1 MIKIKSIKKQF
12 LNVIFLL
19 LLVFVTFF
27 VLINS
32 SKEFS
37 INELFSF
44 ISQLNPIYL
53 LLGVLAMIGYVL
65 TLAMSYK
72 VICSHLGYKCSL
84 IKHTAYACSEVYYSA
99 ITPSASGGQPAA
111 ALYMHKGGI
120 PVSVSSATLLFNT
133 FNHTLAIMVFGI
145 GALIVRAGGFI
156 YFGTFSKILIIAGLA
171 VQFLLIAFF
180 TILMISRK
188 TVEKIL
194 IGAVSLL
201 AKIRI
206 IRKKEERTKQIL
218 SIIEQY
224 VTCIDMIKSNKLLF
238 VKVLSLNLLQRL
250 CNLIIT
256 WFVFAATGITGFGFI
271 DIIAMQSFCMLG
283 ANSVPLPGSVGVSEM
298 LYVDVFKSAMPD
310 DMLLPAMMVTRC
322 LSYYLCFILSGIV
335 TFINHIISFKK
346 KL

>member
-1 MIKIKSIKKQF
+1 MIKIKSIKKQI

-37 INELFSF
+37 ISELFSF

-53 LLGVLAMIGYVL
+53 SLGIVAMIGYVV
-65 TLAMSYK
+65 TLGLSYK
-72 VICSHLGYKCSL
+72 VICSHLGHRCSL

-133 FNHTLAIMVFGI
+133 FNHTLAIMIFGI
-145 GALIVRAGGFI
+145 GALMIRTGDFM

-171 VQFLLIAFF
+171 VQFLLITFF
-180 TILMISRK
+180 IVLMISRK
-188 TVEKIL
+188 TVEKICV
-194 IGAVSLL
+194 GTVSLL

-206 IRKKEERTKQIL
+206 IRRKEERIKQVL
-218 SIIEQY
+218 EIINQY
-224 VTCIDMIKSNKLLF
+224 VTCINMIKSNTLLF

-250 CNLIIT
+250 CNLVIT
-256 WFVFAATGITGFGFI
+256 WFVFAATGITGFGFV

-298 LYVDVFKSAMPD
+298 LYVDVFKTALPD